1 MNLPSP
7 IRTYFDADESNDGE
21 ALIHAFAPD
30 AVVNDEGQSYA
41 GRQAIGAWWREAKA
55 KYQHVIEPLE
65 MDEMDD
71 VTKVRAK
78 VTGQFPGSPATSP
91 SCSGSRVIRSRVWT
105 SAHDRHSSPSSGHM
119 RRGNS
124 AINKAQTT

>member
-7 IRTYFDADESNDGE
+7 IQTYFDADRSNDGE

-41 GRQAIGAWWREAKA
+41 GHQAIDAWWREAKA

-65 MDEMDD
+65 IRREGRCYQSPRQGD
-71 VTKVRAK
+71 RPIP
-78 VTGQFPGSPATSP
+78 GQSCHAHLRVPAQ
-91 SCSGSRVIRSRVWT
+91 G
-105 SAHDRHSSPSSGHM
+105 
-119 RRGNS
+119 
-124 AINKAQTT
+124 